1 LYELAEYFV
10 KRQRLS
16 KPKNIR
22 ELPAEKTLSDR
33 YAEVV
38 RLRQAVF
45 RTQAAL
51 RAPAYVNWLVSK

>member
-1 LYELAEYFV
+1 M

-22 ELPAEKTLSDR
+22 ELPAEKSLSDS

-45 RTQAAL
+45 RTEAAL
-51 RAPAYVNWLVSK
+51 RAPVDVNRVVSK